1 MKRNT
6 LITALMVC
14 SSQILPGQQEYQAN
28 DYGGPGT
35 IYLYNRIEGILPV
48 EEIMQSGP
56 DVTWDISAFGELNTN
71 PLQIVTPGQGIDQ
84 ATFVTICTLSGLTF
98 VECFN
103 VWSQTDQALLT
114 NDSLS
119 LMGLSLANLIRYQNK
134 TPNLLLENFF
144 GFTIDFGG
152 TPTNAVIVY
161 QRPDTILQFPLM
173 YNDAWTS
180 ETEWVIDLA
189 PIGQNIQFSSN
200 QARTAEVDAWG
211 TVMTPYDTFSNVIRL
226 RTEIMHE
233 DTLYTDTLDVPVLYT
248 QVEYM
253 WFDTNY
259 KLPIMI
265 ATGILTDTLEFI
277 NAIDY
282 IYEATCPAPTWS
294 VDTGSDI
301 FYIDS
306 TGSVTINFE
315 ISDPNANIYQ
325 WDFGDG
331 HFETSE
337 GNISHTYTTAGNIS
351 VGVTGCMTNCLPLN
365 SCSGQIIDFEIIDTV
380 TSVVII
386 PGNDLGITLYPN
398 PSGEFITIQTPATL
412 GYFDYQILD
421 MTGRNLKSGSLSKET
436 EIFVEDLKPGIYSVR
451 LLSGEGNLQAILRF
465 TVSK

>member
-1 MKRNT
+1 MEKNLLIAT
-6 LITALMVC
+6 LIVFCFQSLT
-14 SSQILPGQQEYQAN
+14 GQQAYQAN

-35 IYLYNRIEGILPV
+35 IYLYNRIAGVLPV
-48 EEIMQSGP
+48 EELIQSGP
-56 DVTWDISAFGELNTN
+56 DVSWDISAFGELNTN
-71 PLQIVTPGQGIDQ
+71 PLRIVTPGQGIDQ
-84 ATFVTICTLSGLTF
+84 ATFITICTLSGLSF
-98 VECFN
+98 IECFN

-119 LMGLSLANLIRYQNK
+119 LMGLTLSNLIRYQNK

-144 GFTIDFGG
+144 GFTVDFGG

-200 QARTAEVDAWG
+200 QTRLAKVDAWG

-233 DTLYTDTLDVPVLYT
+233 DTLYTDTLDLPVLYT

-259 KLPIMI
+259 KLPIMM
-265 ATGILTDTLEFI
+265 ATGLVMDTLELI
-277 NAIDY
+277 SVVDY
-282 IYEATCPAPTWS
+282 IYEATCPMPTWS

-306 TGSVTINFE
+306 SGSVTINFD
-315 ISDPNANIYQ
+315 ISDPNANVYQ

-331 HFETSE
+331 HFETSG
-337 GNISHTYTTAGNIS
+337 GNISHTYTTAGTFS

-380 TSVVII
+380 TSVSVI
-386 PGNDLGITLYPN
+386 PANELGIKLYPN
-398 PSGEFITIQTPATL
+398 PSGEYITIQTPPNL
-412 GYFDYQILD
+412 GLFDYQIHD
-421 MTGRNLKSGSLSKET
+421 MTGRNLKSGSLATGTVISVGNLE
-436 EIFVEDLKPGIYSVR
+436 PGVYSVH
-451 LLSGEGNLQAILRF
+451 LHSGQGNLLTILRF
-465 TVSK
+465 TVTK